1 MNQRTAK
8 NMVCLCNAPAH
19 CHHPPTH
26 YSPLRGFHWRD
37 RCSYASALYPIVK
50 KTFHCVQSH
59 KHVSHN
65 IWHTQAQSTGS
76 LCSHEHVYC
85 LVRAMCVCVWGGL
98 GGLYSGAQGNGTWG
112 YSGLN
117 GSSGYTAAHSACMST
132 AETNAPVHTM
142 SRSTTKDRC
151 VRVTKL
157 SPRCLGF
164 SEWQALSIS
173 CNLTGWSECLKR
185 ATSNRSGESQVPDAN
200 AGIGNN
206 RAHLQA

>member
-1 MNQRTAK
+1 MPRPTATTPNPLFSIEGIPLK
-8 NMVCLCNAPAH
+8 GQVQLCISPIPYSEKDLPLCAVTQTRITQYMTH
-19 CHHPPTH
+19 TSTKYRQPPL
-26 YSPLRGFHWRD
+26 PR
-37 RCSYASALYPIVK
+37 A
-50 KTFHCVQSH
+50 CVLFGQSN
-59 KHVSHN
+59 V
-65 IWHTQAQSTGS
+65 
-76 LCSHEHVYC
+76 
-85 LVRAMCVCVWGGL
+85 CVCVGGL
-98 GGLYSGAQGNGTWG
+98 GGGYSGAQGNGTWG

-173 CNLTGWSECLKR
+173 CNLTG
-185 ATSNRSGESQVPDAN
+185 
-200 AGIGNN
+200 
-206 RAHLQA
+206 